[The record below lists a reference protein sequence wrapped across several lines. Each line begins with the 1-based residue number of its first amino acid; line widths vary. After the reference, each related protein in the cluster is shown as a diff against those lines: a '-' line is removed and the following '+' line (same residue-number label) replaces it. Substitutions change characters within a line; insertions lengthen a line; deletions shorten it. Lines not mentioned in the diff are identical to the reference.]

1 MSMPADFLCPIT
13 HEAMTD
19 PVVASDGHSYERCAI
34 LKWIGQRLIQG
45 HAVLSPLT
53 NEVLPSTHVVPNVTL
68 RKLIDGHKEHVRD
81 IEKGIAKNYDDKF
94 KQIRA
99 EKTLLAARVSKAES
113 ELQEMK
119 LRAQQTLRRALDDLD
134 SQSVVADSK
143 GSGKGLLTPT
153 PLENKLSELRAESTR
168 QSSAAAAA
176 PERHA
181 FGGLG
186 QPVRAFHIPGVT
198 REPTGASGGEPGSV
212 SKGKG
217 KGQAPVSKGK
227 GKGPPPAPPVSK
239 GKGKGPA
246 PVSKGK
252 GKGRAAYR
260 PCSPSCPCRQS
271 LYDHIVSKGKGKG
284 YHMAI
289 QHLSS

>member
-1 MSMPADFLCPIT
+1 MSMPTDFLCPIT
-13 HEAMTD
+13 HEVMTD

-45 HAVLSPLT
+45 HPVLSPLT

-68 RKLIDGHKEHVRD
+68 RKLIDGHKEYARD

-143 GSGKGLLTPT
+143 GSGKGKGLQTPV
-153 PLENKLSELRAESTR
+153 PRENMESILSTSIREYCSPPASPA
-168 QSSAAAAA
+168 SKGKGKG
-176 PERHA
+176 P
-181 FGGLG
+181 
-186 QPVRAFHIPGVT
+186 PVRAFHIPGVT
-198 REPTGASGGEPGSV
+198 REPTGASGGEPGS
-212 SKGKG
+212 
-217 KGQAPVSKGK
+217 VSKGK